1 MEIKKDLK
9 VIKESITIVT
19 GDKDVNELVTEY
31 IQKDYDCF
39 GRAYLEGHPEC
50 RQCVII
56 SEFKDFQ
63 TGEFRRDPLWVV
75 CFETCKFLSE
85 KEQRQTEE
93 EPEIANTK
101 EVESDMQLEER
112 NLEAEGVS
120 AVGVSAELITDE
132 SQDLSNGDPGAS
144 DDLISKKPRKRLSAN
159 PGHSKTFYRT
169 CSKCGQRKS
178 LYESTYNNAMKRY
191 GSVEEMNKRYLCKKC
206 RKEQ

>member
-1 MEIKKDLK
+1 VL
-9 VIKESITIVT
+9 
-19 GDKDVNELVTEY
+19 
-31 IQKDYDCF
+31 
-39 GRAYLEGHPEC
+39 
-50 RQCVII
+50 
-56 SEFKDFQ
+56 
-63 TGEFRRDPLWVV
+63 FRS
-75 CFETCKFLSE
+75 TCKFLSE
-85 KEQRQTEE
+85 KEQRQIE

-101 EVESDMQLEER
+101 EVESEMQLEER

-132 SQDLSNGDPGAS
+132 SQDLSNGDPI
-144 DDLISKKPRKRLSAN
+144 DDLISKKPRKRLSVN